1 MAWALTLLVLSA
13 PVRAQQ
19 TSAAHPG
26 RDEQAM
32 VVLKR
37 MAEFLTQAPRCSVTV
52 DPRVRRKSHAV
63 KRARSCSAART
74 VSALSGV
81 VLVVASRGR
90 APPSGGHSNLPGL
103 WYAQL
108 SPDGL

>member
-1 MAWALTLLVLSA
+1 MAWALMLLVLSA

-52 DPRVRRKSHAV
+52 DPGFAENRLRRNASD
-63 KRARSCSAART
+63 RA
-74 VSALSGV
+74 L
-81 VLVVASRGR
+81 
-90 APPSGGHSNLPGL
+90 PPGPYLH
-103 WYAQL
+103 
-108 SPDGL
+108 

>member
-1 MAWALTLLVLSA
+1 VAWALTLLVLSA

-52 DPRVRRKSHAV
+52 DPGFAENRMR
-63 KRARSCSAART
+63 
-74 VSALSGV
+74 
-81 VLVVASRGR
+81 
-90 APPSGGHSNLPGL
+90 
-103 WYAQL
+103 
-108 SPDGL
+108 